1 MEKSEDDTMINKIDS
16 RLKREGYRFLKVKP
30 EEAGVYYRY
39 VDGTAQVVVGFYGHD
54 GFWLDSRQIE
64 LLSQNL
70 RELFFHPWGR
80 LDSYPEDAAIH
91 DVKILMLFVTEHPER
106 YKELCSGNLP
116 VWIYDAGMNRLL
128 IYENQPGDFFGI
140 RAALESAGDGQ
151 ARQDSGNESSPT
163 NDVSRELDW
172 NRIPFVS
179 VGLAAVNVIVFL
191 VLTFFGDTEDAV
203 FMMNHG
209 AVYPELV
216 ADGGEWYRLFTCM
229 FLHFGVEHLMNNMV
243 LLVVA
248 GAQLEHA
255 LGKIK
260 YLLLY
265 LIAGLGSS
273 ILSLIMMIK
282 TGDLAVSAGASGA
295 VYGIIGA
302 LLWVAIRNRGK
313 FENLTARG
321 LVIMIGLCLYFGF
334 STTGVDNWGH
344 VGGLISGFVLCVL
357 LYRKR
362 RR

>member
-1 MEKSEDDTMINKIDS
+1 MINKIDS
-16 RLKREGYRFLKVKP
+16 RLKGEGYRFLKVKP

-39 VDGTAQVVVGFYGHD
+39 VNGTAQVVVGFYGHD
-54 GFWLDSRQIE
+54 GFWLDGRQIE
-64 LLSQNL
+64 LLWRNL

-80 LDSYPEDAAIH
+80 LEGYQEDAAIH
-91 DVKILMLFVTEHPER
+91 DVEILMLFVTEHPER
-106 YKELCSGNLP
+106 YKEHCSGALP
-116 VWIYDAGMNRLL
+116 VWIFDTRMNRLL

-140 RAALESAGDGQ
+140 RAVLESAGAEQ
-151 ARQDSGNESSPT
+151 AKQDLGNESDLS
-163 NDVSRELDW
+163 NGASRGTGW

-179 VGLAAVNVIVFL
+179 IGLAAVNIIVFL
-191 VLTFFGDTEDAV
+191 VLTFLGDTEDAV

-209 AVYPELV
+209 AVYPELL
-216 ADGGEWYRLFTCM
+216 AASGEWYRLFTCM

-248 GAQLEHA
+248 GTQLEHA
-255 LGKIK
+255 LGKVK

-265 LIAGLGSS
+265 LLAGLGSS
-273 ILSLIMMIK
+273 LLSLGMMIK

-334 STTGVDNWGH
+334 TTTGVDNWGH
-344 VGGLISGFVLCVL
+344 VGGLISGFVFCVL

>member
-1 MEKSEDDTMINKIDS
+1 MINRIDS
-16 RLKREGYRFLKVKP
+16 RLKEEGYRFLKVKP

-39 VDGTAQVVVGFYGHD
+39 VDGTARVLVGFYGHD
-54 GFWLDSRQIE
+54 GFRISKEQME
-64 LLSQNL
+64 LLWRNL
-70 RELFFHPWGR
+70 RELFFYPWGR
-80 LDSYPEDAAIH
+80 LEDYSEDSAIH
-91 DVKILMLFVTEHPER
+91 DVEILAVFVTEHPER
-106 YKELCSGNLP
+106 YKELCSGTLP
-116 VWIYDAGMNRLL
+116 VWIYDTGMNRLL
-128 IYENQPGDFFGI
+128 IYENQPADFFEV
-140 RAALESAGDGQ
+140 RAIFESVGNGQ
-151 ARQDSGNESSPT
+151 VRKNSDNKGGLASDASGKSE
-163 NDVSRELDW
+163 W

-179 VGLAAVNVIVFL
+179 VGLAAVNVIIFF
-191 VLTFFGDTEDAV
+191 VLTFLGDTEDAM

-216 ADGGEWYRLFTCM
+216 VDGGEWYRLFTCM
-229 FLHFGVEHLMNNMV
+229 FLHFGIEHLMNNMV

-248 GAQLEHA
+248 GTQLEHA

-273 ILSLIMMIK
+273 LLSLIMMIN
-282 TGDLAVSAGASGA
+282 TGDFAVSAGASGA

-313 FENLTARG
+313 FENLTTRG

-334 STTGVDNWGH
+334 TTTGVDNWGH

-362 RR
+362 RC